1 MDKKTMNM
9 REAAEA
15 LGVSTDTIRRRIK
28 DGKIIARKIQGAY
41 GPEWEIDPDTLAEAQ
56 QIYET
61 VPVKHNVSIE
71 RLETIIK
78 DATRDAAKEGTTQ
91 AMEEV
96 LKEIN
101 EIKRQI
107 EQLHK
112 EQDQSKR
119 SFIERLFNK

>member
-71 RLETIIK
+71 RLETIIQ
-78 DATRDAAKEGTTQ
+78 DATREGAAR
-91 AMEEV
+91 AMESV
-96 LKEIN
+96 LKEIQELRK
-101 EIKRQI
+101 EI
-107 EQLHK
+107 ELLHK
-112 EQDQSKR
+112 QLEEKDHNKKGLIS
-119 SFIERLFNK
+119 RLFNK